1 MVRDPGL
8 ESQLLDDLDHP
19 ENIEGRL
26 MFGGLCYMSNG
37 HMLCAAR
44 QGRLMFRVGKQAEPE
59 ALRLPGTERMPQSG
73 RNKPGFIWLSG
84 PSLSHDTI
92 RRGLAHM
99 ALAHVSTFPPK
110 DR

>member
-8 ESQLLDDLDHP
+8 EIQLLDDLDHP
-19 ENIEGRL
+19 EGVESRP
-26 MFGGLCYMSNG
+26 MFGGLCYMLNG

-44 QGRLMFRVGKQAEPE
+44 EGRAMFRVGKDTEPD
-59 ALRLPGTERMPQSG
+59 ALSLPGTERMSQSG
-73 RNKPGFIWLSG
+73 RDKSGFVWLSD
-84 PSLSHDTI
+84 PPLADDTI
-92 RRGLAHM
+92 RRDLARM